1 MKASHP
7 EPGLEQIQESEC
19 LQLLEAE
26 SIGRIAMVAEGQPE
40 IFPITYSLR
49 AGVVV
54 FRTASGTK
62 LSYAPA
68 SRVAFEIDGFDS
80 STGVGWSVV
89 VKGVAHDV
97 TDAAD
102 DFSWAAR
109 GATVYPL
116 APGEKAHRIAIEP
129 SQITGRRFRRDPG
142 ASH

>member
-1 MKASHP
+1 MTHGNPAAAPTLVLDTQRPNH
-7 EPGLEQIQESEC
+7 
-19 LQLLEAE
+19 
-26 SIGRIAMVAEGQPE
+26 
-40 IFPITYSLR
+40 
-49 AGVVV
+49 
-54 FRTASGTK
+54 GTK

-109 GATVYPL
+109 GAAVYPL
-116 APGEKAHRIAIEP
+116 ASDRDRAQPDHRPAIP
-129 SQITGRRFRRDPG
+129 P
-142 ASH
+142 